1 MRVSLE
7 WLSDY
12 VEYSMPPG
20 KLADLLSLSGTA
32 VDRVI
37 EMGAETTGVVVGEV
51 LEVKDHPNA
60 DKLKIAVV
68 YDGFENHEIVCGAPN
83 LFVGMKSAFARV
95 GASFSGLSGGKLKGA
110 KIRGIASDGMLCSGA
125 ELGINDDA
133 SGILELGEGTPPGTN
148 LSDIAP
154 TRDVIFDLEITPNR
168 PDCMS
173 MLGVAREVAALTGA
187 RLVPPSYECNES
199 GSPAGDLAKV
209 IIEDLEGCPRYS
221 ARVMTGIEIGPS
233 PLWMQRRLVA
243 AGLRPI
249 NNVVDITNYV
259 LIELGQPLHAF
270 DLDLLAENTIVV
282 RKADFGEQITTLDG
296 VERQLDDKTLV
307 IADRKRPVAL
317 AGIMG
322 GEDSEVSGDS
332 TRILIESAHFDP
344 TSIYLTSKRL
354 GIRSES
360 SSRFERGSDPEA
372 APHGAARA
380 ARLMNQLAGGTISR
394 GEIDVYPRR
403 TVPVTIDLRP
413 SRANEILGTR
423 MTTDEMA
430 GILEGLEI
438 AVEKGEKLRTTVP
451 SFRWDLERE
460 IDLIEEIGRI
470 YGLDKIEE
478 AIPVGGGLNA
488 GLTRKQKLI
497 GSIDDT
503 LLAQGLSEVVVYSFM
518 NESDLD
524 LLRIPSYNPMRRAL
538 PVINPLTETGGVMR
552 TTLLPGMLNTALR
565 NTNRG
570 NRDIAI
576 FERGRVFLSN
586 DPGEL
591 PEEIEVVGILL
602 AGVRGLKNWSVETN
616 ENYDFFDLKGIMEN
630 ISDVLGVSVSYKPE
644 DRAYLAPGRSAGMFI
659 DGDMVGVI
667 GQLHPEIAG
676 SYGLDGEY
684 YFGEFMTGPLVEASR
699 ENTYKKVGRF
709 PNVKVDI
716 ALIVE
721 ETLPASTVLEK
732 LTDLGA
738 ELLVSARLFDVYQGN
753 QIPGGKKSLAF
764 ALEFG
769 SADGTLTDEQAHGE
783 LERIIKEME
792 NGLGAELRG
801 RINL

>member
-12 VEYSMPPG
+12 VEYSMPPDE
-20 KLADLLSLSGTA
+20 LADLLSLSGTA

-37 EMGAETTGVVVGEV
+37 EMGAETIGVVVGEV
-51 LEVKDHPNA
+51 LEIKEHPNA

-68 YDGFENHEIVCGAPN
+68 HDGFESHEIVCGAPN
-83 LFVGMKSAFARV
+83 LVEGMKSAFARV

-133 SGILELGEGTPPGTN
+133 SGILELGEGTPPGIN
-148 LSDIAP
+148 LSDIVA
-154 TRDVIFDLEITPNR
+154 TKDVIFDLEITPNR

-173 MLGVAREVAALTGA
+173 MLGVAREVAVLTGA
-187 RLVPPSYECNES
+187 RLVPPSFECNES
-199 GSPAGDLAKV
+199 GAMVGDLANV
-209 IIEDLEGCPRYS
+209 IIKDEEGCPRYS
-221 ARVMTGIEIGPS
+221 ARVMTGVEIGPS

-270 DLDLLAENTIVV
+270 DLDLLTDNTIVV
-282 RKADFGEQITTLDG
+282 RRADFGEQITTLDG

-307 IADRKRPVAL
+307 IADGKRPVAL

-322 GEDSEVSGDS
+322 GEDSEVSGGS
-332 TRILIESAHFDP
+332 TNILIESAHFDP

-360 SSRFERGSDPEA
+360 SSRFERGSDPDA
-372 APHGAARA
+372 APRGAARA
-380 ARLMNQLAGGTISR
+380 ARLMNQLAGGTISK
-394 GEIDVYPRR
+394 GEIDVYPKPA
-403 TVPVTIDLRP
+403 VPVTIDLRP
-413 SRANEILGTR
+413 ARANEILGTG

-430 GILEGLEI
+430 DILEGLEI
-438 AVEKGEKLRTTVP
+438 EVEKGEKLTATVP

-488 GLTRKQKLI
+488 GLTRRQKLVR
-497 GSIDDT
+497 SIDDA
-503 LLAQGLSEVVVYSFM
+503 LLAQGLSEVVIYSFM

-524 LLRIPSYNPMRRAL
+524 LLRIPSYNPMRRVL
-538 PVINPLTETGGVMR
+538 PVVNPLTETGGVMR

-565 NTNRG
+565 NINRG
-570 NRDIAI
+570 NRNIAI
-576 FERGRVFLSN
+576 YERGRVFLAN
-586 DPGEL
+586 DPGKL

-602 AGVRGLKNWSVETN
+602 AGDRGLQNWSVEKN
-616 ENYDFFDLKGIMEN
+616 EDFDFFDLKGIMEN
-630 ISDVLGVSVSYKPE
+630 ISDVLGVSINYKPE
-644 DRAYLAPGRSAGMFI
+644 ERAYLAPGRSAGMFI
-659 DGDMVGVI
+659 DGDMVGVM
-667 GQLHPEIAG
+667 GQLHPEVAK
-676 SYGLDGEY
+676 SYGLEGEY
-684 YFGEFMTGPLVEASR
+684 YFGEFMTGPMVDASR
-699 ENTYKKVGRF
+699 ESVYKKVGRF

-721 ETLPASTVLEK
+721 EALSASTVLDR
-732 LTDLGA
+732 LTDLGSD
-738 ELLVSARLFDVYQGN
+738 LLVSARLFDVYQGS
-753 QIPGGKKSLAF
+753 QIPEGKKSLAF

-769 SADGTLTDEQAHGE
+769 SAEGTLTDEQAHRE
-783 LERIIKEME
+783 LERIVREME

-801 RINL
+801 QINF